1 MRSIRNDR
9 STILIQSASNYPD
22 KLSGPFL
29 LVDGAGLRV
38 TLINSADRSYR
49 FGGVGLRVT
58 LIKGGREGQ
67 KEGQGLYSP

>member
-49 FGGVGLRVT
+49 LAERDSSYPD
-58 LIKGGREGQ
+58 KGR
-67 KEGQGLYSP
+67 